1 MSIKN
6 TFREV
11 AIGLSSKQPELV
23 DYLLEDA
30 PILDVVPFQPT
41 SSGLNHVYEELLDV
55 TGAGLV
61 DLDGELTN
69 VDSTSELK
77 QTALSI
83 LGGTIEVGEDKA
95 KQFGSAGAY
104 FAGKIPAVLRKTG
117 ADTET
122 SILYNS
128 LRSAAILARSNT
140 SLTGR
145 LDHAIS
151 ATGNSNTNYSIIC
164 VKWEPGAVTG
174 LYDPNG
180 FGRGLLFDMEAING
194 GDLYYTKQ
202 SAYKTL
208 GYGMRMKSY
217 FSILTANP
225 RNISTIVNIDI
236 SDANPANWDLPTSAQ
251 IDDIIDAVRGQ
262 VGGNT
267 MLLMHPKVK
276 SALGSFKEAK
286 LNTFVQE
293 GEYKRTFDA
302 WNGIPLVTS
311 YNFLNGT
318 ETNVTLA

>member
-1 MSIKN
+1 MSINN

-11 AIGLSSKQPELV
+11 AINLSSKQPELV

-30 PILDVVPFQPT
+30 PILEMIPFQPT
-41 SSGLNHVYEELLDV
+41 SSGLNHVYEELKEV
-55 TGAGLV
+55 TGAGLT

-69 VDSTSELK
+69 VDTTTELK

-104 FAGKIPAVLRKTG
+104 FAGKIPSVLRKTG
-117 ADTET
+117 SDTET

-128 LRSAAILARSNT
+128 LRAAAIAARSNT
-140 SLTGR
+140 DLTGR

-151 ATGNSNTNYSIIC
+151 ATGSANTNYSIIC

-180 FGRGLLFDMEAING
+180 FGRGMLFDMEAING

-217 FSILTANP
+217 FSLLTANP
-225 RNISTIVNIDI
+225 RNIATIVNIDI
-236 SDANPANWDLPTSAQ
+236 SDANPTNWKLPTSNQ
-251 IDDIIDAVRGQ
+251 MDDIIDAVRGQ
-262 VGGNT
+262 TGGST
-267 MLLMHPKVK
+267 MLLMHPKVR
-276 SALGSFKEAK
+276 SALGNFKEAK
-286 LNTFVQE
+286 LSTYTTDGN
-293 GEYKRTFDA
+293 YSRTFDA
-302 WNGIPLVTS
+302 WNGIPIIQS
-311 YNFLNGT
+311 YNFLRGS
-318 ETNVTLA
+318 EANVTL